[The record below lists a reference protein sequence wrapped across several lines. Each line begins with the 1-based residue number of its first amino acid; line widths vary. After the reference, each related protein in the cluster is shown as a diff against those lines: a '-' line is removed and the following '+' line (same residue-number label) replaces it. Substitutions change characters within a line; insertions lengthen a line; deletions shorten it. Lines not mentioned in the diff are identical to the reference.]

1 MFTQK
6 KKGVSN
12 MEAYL
17 WFAVAAVL
25 MIIEIATLGLTT
37 IWFAAGA
44 LVAGFLHMAGLG
56 IWVQVTAFIVVALLL
71 LFITRPLASKYLNS
85 QTKKTNVDSLIGEI
99 CLTTAAIDNLKGEGQ
114 VVVRG
119 QEWTAR
125 YVDGSLIEEG
135 SKVRIAAISG
145 VKLMVESVTE

>member
-1 MFTQK
+1 
-6 KKGVSN
+6 
-12 MEAYL
+12 MEAYY
-17 WFAVAAVL
+17 WFAIAAVL

-44 LVAGFLHMAGLG
+44 LMAGFLHIAGFG
-56 IWVQVTAFIVVALLL
+56 IWAQIIAFVVVALLL
-71 LFITRPLASKYLNS
+71 LFLTRPWASRYLNS

-99 CLTTAAIDNLKGEGQ
+99 CLTTADIDNLKGCGQ

-125 YVDGSLIEEG
+125 SVDGNSIKEG
-135 SKVRIAAISG
+135 TKVKIASVSG
-145 VKLMVESVTE
+145 VKLMVESVEDQM